1 MMIYLRLFYEFFKTG
16 LFAVGG
22 GMATIPFLYSMADNT
37 GWFTRLDVDNMI
49 AVGEST
55 PGPIGVNMA
64 TYVGY
69 ITGGNVGGL
78 PFAILGA
85 VIATLGLI
93 APSIIIILIIASFLK
108 NFRDNRF
115 VDSAFYGLRPA
126 STGLIAAAG
135 LSVIVSNLFFAGALE
150 NGFSLAVFN
159 WKGWL
164 LAIVLWVLTNKVKQT
179 KKLHPIIFILASA
192 VVGIVL
198 GM

>member
-78 PFAILGA
+78 PFAILGS

-115 VDSAFYGLRPA
+115 VDSAFYGRRPA

-159 WKGWL
+159 WKGWI

>member
-1 MMIYLRLFYEFFKTG
+1 MMLYLRLFWEFFKTG

-22 GMATIPFLYSMADNT
+22 GMATIPFLYNMADAT
-37 GWFTRLDVDNMI
+37 GWFTRNDVANMI

-69 ITGGNVGGL
+69 VTGSNAGGL

-85 VIATLGLI
+85 VVATIGLI
-93 APSIIIILIIASFLK
+93 TPSIIIILIIASFLK
-108 NFRDNRF
+108 SFRDNRY

-135 LSVIVSNLFFAGALE
+135 LSVVVSNLFFPEAMAE
-150 NGFSLAVFN
+150 GFSLAVLN
-159 WKGWL
+159 WKGWA
-164 LAIVLWVLTNKVKQT
+164 LAVVLWVLTNKVKQT
-179 KKLHPIIFILASA
+179 KKLHPILFILASA
-192 VVGIVL
+192 AAGIVF

>member
-37 GWFTRLDVDNMI
+37 GWSTRLDVHNMI

-78 PFAILGA
+78 PFAILGS

-135 LSVIVSNLFFAGALE
+135 LSVVVSNLFFAGALE

-159 WKGWL
+159 WKGWI
-164 LAIVLWVLTNKVKQT
+164 LAIVLWALTNKVKQT
-179 KKLHPIIFILASA
+179 KKPHPIIFILASA